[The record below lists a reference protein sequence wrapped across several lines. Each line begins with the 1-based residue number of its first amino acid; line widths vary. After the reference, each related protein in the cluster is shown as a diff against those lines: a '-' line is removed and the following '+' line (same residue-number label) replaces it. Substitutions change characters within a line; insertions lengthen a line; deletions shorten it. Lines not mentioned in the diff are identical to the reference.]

1 MRMPV
6 KPHRRWRPFVR
17 ALLLLLPAVAPA
29 AFAQAPQAPV
39 QGLPEAI
46 DSRPLPLSAPAPVPA
61 LNLAEARSEDVRAG
75 QVRFRTW
82 AVAGSLVGAVAAY
95 GSAKWWQDGLVG
107 EFKTV
112 DEGWFGTQTTSG
124 GIDKIGHAMGGYA
137 STRLLANAFEA
148 AGNPPGKARELALW
162 TGLGTMMGIE
172 IVDGFSTKWR
182 FSKEDAIANLAGGAL
197 AYWLDS
203 SPAADALIDLR
214 IQYSPSTGPAGRHR
228 FDPFGDYSGQRYLF
242 VVKASGVPAL
252 QGHAWLRYLEFGV
265 GYGARNFEPTS
276 RTQLTPTRN
285 VYYGVSV
292 NLAEF
297 LRGTVWAGA
306 SSRSRTQRAT
316 ETFLEYVQIPALAV
330 QGDHTLR

>member
-1 MRMPV
+1 MWWL
-6 KPHRRWRPFVR
+6 HNFEGWHSVR
-17 ALLLLLPAVAPA
+17 ALLLLAVAPA

-46 DSRPLPLSAPAPVPA
+46 DSRPLPLSAPA
-61 LNLAEARSEDVRAG
+61 LNLVEARSEGLRAD

-82 AVAGSLVGAVAAY
+82 AVAGAYVGTVAAY
-95 GSAKWWQDGLVG
+95 GREKWWQDGLTG

-112 DEGWFGTQTTSG
+112 NEGWFGTQTTSG
-124 GIDKIGHAMGGYA
+124 GVDKVGHAFSVYA
-137 STRLLANAFEA
+137 STRLLVNAFESV
-148 AGNPPGKARELALW
+148 GNSPGKARELALW
-162 TGLGTMMGIE
+162 TGVGTMMGVE
-172 IVDGFSTKWR
+172 IVDGFSKKWR

-203 SPAADALIDLR
+203 SPAADALIDFR
-214 IQYSPSTGPAGRHR
+214 IQYSPSTGPAGRNK

-252 QGHAWLRYLEFGV
+252 RGHAWLRYLEFGV
-265 GYGARNFEPTS
+265 GYGARNFESDS
-276 RTQLTPTRN
+276 RTQFTPTRH

-292 NLAEF
+292 NLAEL
-297 LRGTVWAGA
+297 LRGTLWAGA

-316 ETFLEYVQIPALAV
+316 ETFFEYVQIPALAV
-330 QGDHTLR
+330 QGDRTLR